1 MVLWIAMAALAAA
14 ACLPLLLPL
23 GGSRRAARPAA
34 AAAMAIYRD
43 QLDEVDR
50 DLARGV
56 IADAEAAGARTEI
69 ARRLI
74 REGEAQTLPPATP
87 VEWQRRIATGLIV
100 AMPIAVLAF
109 YLTLGSPQS
118 PDQPLATRAD
128 AAALREVNNMVAQ
141 VEAHLAAAPND
152 GKGWEVIAPVY
163 AKLGR
168 QDDAVRAYANAL
180 RLLGSTAAREADL
193 GEAIFRQSGKVT
205 AEARA
210 AFESAH
216 ALSPDDVRP
225 RFYLALALTQDG
237 KADEAKAAWRA
248 LLDGAPKDAPWVP
261 EAERQLAALN
271 APTPGP
277 SAADVEAAANLSP
290 EQRQQMIE
298 GMVASLAER
307 LKAAPTD
314 ADGWARLIRSYR
326 VLGRTADAD
335 TALAQARAA
344 LAGDT
349 GKLAIVEAVAREFGM
364 AGSGS

>member
-34 AAAMAIYRD
+34 APAMAIYRD
-43 QLDEVDR
+43 QLDEVER
-50 DLARGV
+50 DLARGI
-56 IADAEAAGARTEI
+56 IADTEAAGARTEI

-74 REGEAQTLPPATP
+74 REGEAPSPPVAP
-87 VEWQRRIATGLIV
+87 VEWQRKIATGLIV
-100 AMPIAVLAF
+100 VMPIAVLAL

-128 AAALREVNNMVAQ
+128 AAALREVNSMVAQ
-141 VEAHLAAAPND
+141 VEAHLAAEPND

-168 QDDAVRAYANAL
+168 QGDAVRAYANAL

-193 GEAIFRQSGKVT
+193 GEAIFRQSGQVT
-205 AEARA
+205 TEARA
-210 AFESAH
+210 AFERAR
-216 ALSPDDVRP
+216 ALSPDDIRP
-225 RFYLALALTQDG
+225 RFYLALALTHDG
-237 KADEAKAAWRA
+237 KTHEATAAWRA
-248 LLDGAPKDAPWVP
+248 LLDGAPKEAPWVP
-261 EAERQLAALN
+261 EAERQLAMLN
-271 APTPGP
+271 APAPSP
-277 SAADVEAAANLSP
+277 SAADVDAAANLSP

-307 LKAAPTD
+307 LKTEPTD

-335 TALAQARAA
+335 AALSQARAA